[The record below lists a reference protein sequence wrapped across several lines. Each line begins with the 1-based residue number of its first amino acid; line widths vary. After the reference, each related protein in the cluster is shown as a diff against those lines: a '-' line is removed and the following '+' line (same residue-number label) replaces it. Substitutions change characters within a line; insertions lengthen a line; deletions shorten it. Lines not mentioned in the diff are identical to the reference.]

1 MSAFVLPL
9 LTPPMNAALDG
20 LGKHSPWHPSGG
32 LAWLDF
38 WGFLIGTTPRG
49 STTAFKLD
57 S

>member
-1 MSAFVLPL
+1 MRQFVLPDD
-9 LTPPMNAALDG
+9 TPPMKAARAG
-20 LGKHSPWHPSGG
+20 FGKHSPWHPSGG

>member
-32 LAWLDF
+32 LA
-38 WGFLIGTTPRG
+38 
-49 STTAFKLD
+49 
-57 S
+57 